1 MPVHLRARWEIAP
14 PPPPE
19 VQRALQ
25 RFPPLWQRMLYARGL
40 TDYDAAKAFL
50 EAHPPPGTED
60 PFALRDMAA
69 AVDRIA
75 YAIRHHE
82 PIVVYGDY
90 DVDGVTANALLTQT
104 LEALGARVTP
114 YIPNRFD
121 EGYGLN
127 AEALTRLHEQGA
139 RLVVTV
145 DCGIRPAEPVAH
157 GRALGLDI
165 VVTDHHHPPATLPP
179 AVAVVNPRRED
190 DPYPDKDLAGV
201 GVAYKLAQAL
211 VQRLAPERRD
221 EVHRHLDLVALGTVA
236 DVVPLRG
243 ENRFLVRAGLRR
255 LRQPQRQGLFS
266 LMGVAGV
273 KPERL
278 NTGHIGF
285 ILGPRLNAAG
295 RLDSAMAALRLLLTD
310 DVWEAGRLAQQLD
323 VQNRRR
329 QQLTEETVRIAQ
341 TLAVPDPDN
350 PPWVLFA
357 AHPDFNPGVVGL
369 AAARLVERFHRPAL
383 VAHLDGEWV
392 RGSCR
397 SIPEVHITQALDQCG
412 HLLTRYGGH
421 AAAAGFTLHRDH
433 WEAFKECLTA
443 VVAEH
448 VRARDLRPVLRA
460 DAEATLADLSFELL
474 RELRWFEPTGVGNPR
489 PRFVVRG
496 VRMKNVRPLGTQG
509 QHFRFIADDGTATRP
524 AVAFRLGHLLDP
536 LPPVVDMLVTLEW
549 NHYNG
554 SHDLQLQVRDL
565 RPAAASS
572 RA

>member
-1 MPVHLRARWEIAP
+1 MPLTNRWEIAP

-19 VQRALQ
+19 VQQALR
-25 RFPPLWQRMLYARGL
+25 RFPPLWQRMLYARGI
-40 TDYDAAKAFL
+40 TDYATAKAFL
-50 EAHPPPGTED
+50 EAHPPAQAD
-60 PFALRDMAA
+60 PFTLQDMDA

-75 YAIRHHE
+75 HAIRHHE

-104 LEALGARVTP
+104 LQALGARVTP

-127 AEALTRLHEQGA
+127 ADALTRLHAEGA
-139 RLVVTV
+139 RLVITV

-157 GRALGLDI
+157 GQALGLDI
-165 VVTDHHHPPATLPP
+165 VVTDHHHPPADLPP
-179 AVAVVNPRRED
+179 AVAVVNPRRAD
-190 DPYPDKDLAGV
+190 DAYPDKDLAGV

-211 VQRLAPERRD
+211 LQRLAPERAA
-221 EVHRHLDLVALGTVA
+221 EVRRHLDLVALGTVA

-243 ENRFLVRAGLRR
+243 ENRHLVRAGLRL
-255 LRQPQRQGLFS
+255 LRQPRRQGLFS

-278 NTGHIGF
+278 SAGHIGF

-295 RLDSAMAALRLLLTD
+295 RLDSAMAALRLLLTE

-329 QQLTEETVRIAQ
+329 QQLTEETVEAAARMA
-341 TLAVPDPDN
+341 APDPEE

-383 VAHLDGEWV
+383 VAQIDGEWV

-397 SIPEVHITQALDQCG
+397 SIPQVHITQALDRCG
-412 HLLTRYGGH
+412 HLLERYGGH
-421 AAAAGFTLHRDH
+421 AAAAGFTVHRSRMDDFV
-433 WEAFKECLTA
+433 ACLTA
-443 VVAEH
+443 VVAEQL
-448 VRARDLRPVLRA
+448 RDQDLRPVLRA
-460 DAEATLADLSFELL
+460 DAEATLAELSPELL
-474 RELRWFEPTGVGNPR
+474 HELRWFEPTGMGNPR

-496 VRMKNVRPLGTQG
+496 VRMKGLRAMGAQG
-509 QHFRFIADDGTATRP
+509 QHFRFLADDGTATRP
-524 AVAFRLGHLLDP
+524 AVAFRLSHRLTD
-536 LPPVVDMLVTLEW
+536 LPPVVDLLVTLDW

-554 SHDLQLQVRDL
+554 GPTLQLQVRDL
-565 RPAAASS
+565 RPAQ
-572 RA
+572 